1 MKYRMR
7 CNEKTHV
14 RSLQTTVPTVY
25 RGFRISLAF
34 SNLSRVFASRAFLNL
49 SQFFETLAL
58 SILPRVYGSL
68 SSSQFAIA
76 SSIRFH
82 PAAPRI
88 WAIGSA
94 MAETSTTTKDVSDNE
109 EDKDGDEDRNVGV
122 KESYSLGVADALP
135 SSSSQFVRGR
145 WRSSRS

>member
-49 SQFFETLAL
+49 SRVFASRAFSNLSQFFETLAL

-94 MAETSTTTKDVSDNE
+94 MAKTSIATARTFTAAKKVVGDKEVTTRKKIT
-109 EDKDGDEDRNVGV
+109 R
-122 KESYSLGVADALP
+122 
-135 SSSSQFVRGR
+135 RGR
-145 WRSSRS
+145 R